1 MIHFLRDV
9 YFVFVLNSIY
19 NINYGIRTSRSSF
32 SNILPFIFNFLTH
45 LFTEFS
51 ISSITN
57 RSKLDFIWKTIS
69 NSLSFIS
76 RNNLWKSLSKNI
88 GDDYLFKN
96 KKKLVQLSYFIL
108 KIIYIDSICFKLIR
122 DVSKNFFSFL
132 EKHSFIKSRSK
143 NRSIFE
149 TICIKT
155 AHVKGNFR
163 IARWSPLNPFPRKR
177 KSSRGTRSRE
187 AFRAS
192 TRRQIGYS
200 IPLLSMRTAL
210 NR

>member
-19 NINYGIRTSRSSF
+19 NINYGTRTSRSSF

-57 RSKLDFIWKTIS
+57 RSKLDFIRKMKNSTIS

-88 GDDYLFKN
+88 DDDYLFKN

-132 EKHSFIKSRSK
+132 EKQSIVRNDFRNDLYK
-143 NRSIFE
+143 N
-149 TICIKT
+149 
-155 AHVKGNFR
+155 
-163 IARWSPLNPFPRKR
+163 
-177 KSSRGTRSRE
+177 GTRERQFSNWSVE
-187 AFRAS
+187 SVKPVSAQKEVIAWHAFAGSFQSVDTQANRLLDSLTFYENRA
-192 TRRQIGYS
+192 
-200 IPLLSMRTAL
+200 
-210 NR
+210 

>member
-76 RNNLWKSLSKNI
+76 RNNLWKGLSKNI
-88 GDDYLFKN
+88 DDDYLFKN

-132 EKHSFIKSRSK
+132 EKQSIVRNDLYK
-143 NRSIFE
+143 N
-149 TICIKT
+149 
-155 AHVKGNFR
+155 
-163 IARWSPLNPFPRKR
+163 
-177 KSSRGTRSRE
+177 GTRERQFSNCSVE
-187 AFRAS
+187 SVKPVSAQKEVIAWHAFAGSFQSVDTQANRLLDSLTFYENRA
-192 TRRQIGYS
+192 
-200 IPLLSMRTAL
+200 
-210 NR
+210 